1 MEKRECGHRLKT
13 TSPAPTSNLLL
24 SCCRNTTVSIALRWK
39 QVVLL
44 TTVNLGGTTEIC
56 VFVLSHRGENAFFLW
71 NERGDC
77 MKKVVFVGAG
87 SMAEAVIA
95 GIVERGA
102 IVPQNVYVM
111 NKSDDE
117 RLISLQNKY
126 GISIVCKEK
135 EILKEADLI
144 VLATKPK
151 DIQQVM
157 ADIRPSLQNK
167 AAILSVIAGISIETM
182 ENGLG
187 KRPIA
192 RSMPNTSATIGKSAT
207 GVAMNAA
214 VDETMRQHILGLLE
228 AIGLVK
234 EVEEDDLHTV
244 TALSG
249 SGPAYV
255 YYLAEALEEA
265 AVDNGLTQDVAR
277 SLIIQTLEGAAAMLK
292 ETGTE
297 PAELREN
304 VTSPNGTTA
313 AGLQALQE
321 GLFKETI
328 AKCIQKAAARS
339 RVLGAGS

>member
-1 MEKRECGHRLKT
+1 MKT
-13 TSPAPTSNLLL
+13 
-24 SCCRNTTVSIALRWK
+24 I
-39 QVVLL
+39 
-44 TTVNLGGTTEIC
+44 
-56 VFVLSHRGENAFFLW
+56 
-71 NERGDC
+71 
-77 MKKVVFVGAG
+77 VFVGAG

-95 GIVERGA
+95 GMIERGA
-102 IVPQNVYVM
+102 IAPQNIYVM

-126 GISIVCKEK
+126 GISIACKEK
-135 EILKEADLI
+135 QILKQADLI

-157 ADIRPSLQNK
+157 ADIHPLLQNG
-167 AAILSVIAGISIETM
+167 AAVLSVIAGISISTL

-187 KRPIA
+187 QRPIA

-207 GVAMNAA
+207 GVAMNDA
-214 VDETMRQHILGLLE
+214 VDETVRRDILELLE
-228 AIGLVK
+228 SIGLVK
-234 EVEEDDLHTV
+234 VVQEDDLHAV

-265 AVDNGLTQDVAR
+265 AIDKGLSKDIAR

-313 AGLQALQE
+313 AGLRALE
-321 GLFKETI
+321 DGMFKEVI
-328 AKCIQKAAARS
+328 AACIENATARS
-339 RVLGAGS
+339 RELGAKS

>member
-1 MEKRECGHRLKT
+1 MEK
-13 TSPAPTSNLLL
+13 
-24 SCCRNTTVSIALRWK
+24 I
-39 QVVLL
+39 
-44 TTVNLGGTTEIC
+44 
-56 VFVLSHRGENAFFLW
+56 
-71 NERGDC
+71 
-77 MKKVVFVGAG
+77 VFVGAG

-95 GIVERGA
+95 GIVEQQA
-102 IVPQNVYVM
+102 IIPENVYVM
-111 NKSDDE
+111 NKSDDQ
-117 RLISLQNKY
+117 RLLSLQEKY
-126 GISIVCKEK
+126 GVSIACKQK
-135 EILKEADLI
+135 KVLKEADLVI
-144 VLATKPK
+144 LATKPK

-157 ADIRPSLQNK
+157 ADIRPLLK
-167 AAILSVIAGISIETM
+167 EEAAILSVIAGISIQTM
-182 ENGLG
+182 EEGLG

-214 VDETMRQHILGLLE
+214 VNEALRQHMLGLLS

-234 EVEEDDLHTV
+234 EVEEADLHAV

-265 AVDNGLTQDVAR
+265 AIGQGLTQDVAR
-277 SLIIQTLEGAAAMLK
+277 ALIVQTLEGAAAMLK

-313 AGLQALQE
+313 AGLQALAD
-321 GLFKETI
+321 GDFKNVI
-328 AKCIQKAAARS
+328 VSCIEKAADRS
-339 RVLGAGS
+339 RELGNTSS

>member
-1 MEKRECGHRLKT
+1 MET
-13 TSPAPTSNLLL
+13 
-24 SCCRNTTVSIALRWK
+24 
-39 QVVLL
+39 
-44 TTVNLGGTTEIC
+44 
-56 VFVLSHRGENAFFLW
+56 
-71 NERGDC
+71 
-77 MKKVVFVGAG
+77 VVFVGAG

-95 GIVERGA
+95 GIVEQGA
-102 IVPQNVYVM
+102 IEPHNVYVM

-117 RLISLQNKY
+117 RLFSLQQKY
-126 GISIVCKEK
+126 GISIVCKERK
-135 EILKEADLI
+135 IMRTADLI

-151 DIQQVM
+151 DIHQVM
-157 ADIRPSLQNK
+157 ADIHPLLSDD
-167 AAILSVIAGISIETM
+167 AAILSVIAGVSIATM
-182 ENGLG
+182 EEGLG

-207 GVAMNAA
+207 GVAMNST
-214 VDETMRQHILGLLE
+214 VDETMRQHVLRLLG

-265 AVDNGLTQDVAR
+265 ATSKGLSPDVAR

-292 ETGTE
+292 QTGIE

-313 AGLQALQE
+313 AGLQALE
-321 GLFKETI
+321 ERSFKAIIGE
-328 AKCIQKAAARS
+328 CIEKAAARS
-339 RVLGAGS
+339 RELGAQS

>member
-1 MEKRECGHRLKT
+1 M
-13 TSPAPTSNLLL
+13 N
-24 SCCRNTTVSIALRWK
+24 
-39 QVVLL
+39 
-44 TTVNLGGTTEIC
+44 
-56 VFVLSHRGENAFFLW
+56 
-71 NERGDC
+71 
-77 MKKVVFVGAG
+77 KVVFVGAG

-95 GIVERGA
+95 GIIERGA
-102 IVPQNVYVM
+102 IAPHNVYVM

-126 GISIVCKEK
+126 GISIACKEK
-135 EILKEADLI
+135 EILKEADLV

-151 DIQQVM
+151 DIHQVM
-157 ADIRPSLQNK
+157 ADIRPLLQNE
-167 AAILSVIAGISIETM
+167 AAILSVIAGISIDTM
-182 ENGLG
+182 ESGLG
-187 KRPIA
+187 KRAIA

-207 GVAMNAA
+207 GVVMNAA
-214 VDETMRQHILGLLE
+214 VNEMMRGHIFGLLA

-265 AVDNGLTQDVAR
+265 AADQGLTKEIAR
-277 SLIIQTLEGAAAMLK
+277 ALIIQTLEGAASMLK

-313 AGLQALQE
+313 AGLQALEE
-321 GLFKETI
+321 GNFKETI
-328 AKCIQKAAARS
+328 AHCIKKATARS
-339 RVLGAGS
+339 RELGAES

>member
-1 MEKRECGHRLKT
+1 ME
-13 TSPAPTSNLLL
+13 
-24 SCCRNTTVSIALRWK
+24 
-39 QVVLL
+39 
-44 TTVNLGGTTEIC
+44 
-56 VFVLSHRGENAFFLW
+56 
-71 NERGDC
+71 
-77 MKKVVFVGAG
+77 KVVFVGAG

-95 GIVERGA
+95 GIVKRGA
-102 IVPQNVYVM
+102 IAPQNVYVM

-117 RLISLQNKY
+117 RLIFLQNKY

-135 EILKEADLI
+135 EILSKADLI

-151 DIQQVM
+151 DIHQVM
-157 ADIRPSLQNK
+157 ADIRPLLQNE
-167 AAILSVIAGISIETM
+167 ATILSVIAGISIDTM
-182 ENGLG
+182 EDGLG

-214 VDETMRQHILGLLE
+214 VDETMRGHVLGLLE

-265 AVDNGLTQDVAR
+265 AVDKGLTPDIAR

-292 ETGTE
+292 KTGTE
-297 PAELREN
+297 PTKLREN

-313 AGLQALQE
+313 AGLQALE
-321 GLFKETI
+321 DGMFKEII
-328 AKCIQKAAARS
+328 ARCIEKASARS
-339 RVLGAGS
+339 RELGAES

>member
-1 MEKRECGHRLKT
+1 M
-13 TSPAPTSNLLL
+13 PQNL
-24 SCCRNTTVSIALRWK
+24 
-39 QVVLL
+39 
-44 TTVNLGGTTEIC
+44 
-56 VFVLSHRGENAFFLW
+56 
-71 NERGDC
+71 NERSDC
-77 MKKVVFVGAG
+77 MKTVVFVGAG

-102 IVPQNVYVM
+102 IAPRNVYVM

-135 EILKEADLI
+135 EIFKKADLV

-151 DIQQVM
+151 DIHQVM
-157 ADIRPSLQNK
+157 ADICPLLQDE
-167 AAILSVIAGISIETM
+167 AAILSVIAGISIDTM
-182 ENGLG
+182 ESGLG

-214 VDETMRQHILGLLE
+214 VNEMMRQHFLGLLE
-228 AIGLVK
+228 AIGLVR
-234 EVEEDDLHTV
+234 EVEEDDLHAV

-265 AVDNGLTQDVAR
+265 AIDKGLTSDVAR
-277 SLIIQTLEGAAAMLK
+277 SLIIQTLEGAAAMLNA
-292 ETGTE
+292 TGTE
-297 PAELREN
+297 PAELRKN

-313 AGLQALQE
+313 AGLQALEE
-321 GLFKETI
+321 GMFKEVV
-328 AKCIQKAAARS
+328 ASCIDKATVRSRELGARS
-339 RVLGAGS
+339 

>member
-1 MEKRECGHRLKT
+1 MKT
-13 TSPAPTSNLLL
+13 
-24 SCCRNTTVSIALRWK
+24 
-39 QVVLL
+39 
-44 TTVNLGGTTEIC
+44 
-56 VFVLSHRGENAFFLW
+56 
-71 NERGDC
+71 
-77 MKKVVFVGAG
+77 VVFVGAG

-102 IVPQNVYVM
+102 IEPHNVYVM

-126 GISIVCKEK
+126 GISIVCKQQL
-135 EILKEADLI
+135 ILKEADLV

-157 ADIRPSLQNK
+157 ADIRPSLQDE
-167 AAILSVIAGISIETM
+167 AAILSVIAGISIGTM
-182 ENGLG
+182 EEGLG
-187 KRPIA
+187 QRPIA

-207 GVAMNAA
+207 GVAMNQA
-214 VDETMRQHILGLLE
+214 VDDSMRGHVLGLLE

-234 EVEEDDLHTV
+234 EVEEDDLHAV

-265 AVDNGLTQDVAR
+265 AVDRGLTQDVAR
-277 SLIIQTLEGAAAMLK
+277 ALIIQTLEGAAAMLK

-313 AGLQALQE
+313 AGLQALEE

-328 AKCIQKAAARS
+328 YQCIQKATERS
-339 RVLGAGS
+339 RELGALS